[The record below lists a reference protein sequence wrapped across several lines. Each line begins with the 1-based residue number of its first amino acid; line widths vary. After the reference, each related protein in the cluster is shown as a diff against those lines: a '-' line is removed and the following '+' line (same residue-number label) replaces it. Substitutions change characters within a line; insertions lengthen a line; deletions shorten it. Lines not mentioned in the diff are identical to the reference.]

1 MQCVSSGSAFMPRG
15 QMDPEPLLSSLD
27 DPSEYLLVSVSGS
40 AGPGRCVSVGEET
53 HRRGFPQVTQV
64 LTRKSNHLSV
74 NTAVACEH
82 SGTVVGVSVEQLA
95 FLFLYST

>member
-40 AGPGRCVSVGEET
+40 ARPLRVCWGGNTQKGVPTSHPSVDTEKQPPF
-53 HRRGFPQVTQV
+53 R
-64 LTRKSNHLSV
+64 
-74 NTAVACEH
+74 EH
-82 SGTVVGVSVEQLA
+82 NSCL
-95 FLFLYST
+95 